1 MVLTREQR
9 DSFEGFILRRFSQW
23 WNAGVDNV
31 HARMLGLPETVDR
44 IVDDVKGANGSGTNT
59 PKETQ

>member
-1 MVLTREQR
+1 MK

-44 IVDDVKGANGSGTNT
+44 IVDDVKGAADSSSQSN
-59 PKETQ
+59 EDTQ